1 MQKKKIDN
9 PKEKIVVEISNS
21 LQEAFDILGAYQFE
35 VPPCPVLVYETKMW
49 YFTFSVNN
57 RQLRKN
63 TTFSLVIR

>member
-1 MQKKKIDN
+1 MQMKKIDN
-9 PKEKIVVEISNS
+9 QKEKILVEISNS
-21 LQEAFDILGAYQFE
+21 LREAVDILGAYQFE

-63 TTFSLVIR
+63 TTFS